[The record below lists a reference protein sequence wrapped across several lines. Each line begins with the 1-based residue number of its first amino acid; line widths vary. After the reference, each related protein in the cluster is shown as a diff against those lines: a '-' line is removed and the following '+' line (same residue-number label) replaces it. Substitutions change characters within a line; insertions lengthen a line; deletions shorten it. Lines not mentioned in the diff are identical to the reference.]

1 MKTAYE
7 ILNAESGWPDG
18 LTPTEGEIKAY
29 FLGWKMCNSDGSYPY
44 AGSGDK
50 YWKSRVDGSGL
61 TDELPTTRA
70 TSFKPLQMIWKHL
83 EDETFKLMVSDPI
96 GPLGAANTAISAKAY
111 HEDSWT
117 GNGSTSSYTLSQEAT
132 GDYKVYVDGCEVTT
146 GITKESTEFE
156 FVAPIR
162 QGGKIKA
169 VYNETD
175 SPILITFE
183 LLEPTGSLEAI
194 NYPTAFQITEEEDA
208 RSFVFENGITKKA
221 VKARTFNVQI
231 SKLLKEDIEN
241 ILKKYR
247 GKTFRLKIENTRDS
261 VTEYLSPCHI
271 EAGSSKDWIE
281 GSETLNIKAGDYYD
295 NT

>member
-18 LTPTEGEIKAY
+18 LTPSENEIKAY

-44 AGSGDK
+44 AGTGDK

-61 TDELPTTRA
+61 TDTLPTSLA
-70 TSFKPLQMIWKHL
+70 DGFKPFQMIWKHL

-208 RSFVFENGITKKA
+208 RSFVFENGISKKA
-221 VKARTFNVQI
+221 VKSRSFSVQI
-231 SKLLKEDIEN
+231 SKLLKEDVQN

-261 VTEYLSPCHI
+261 VIEYLSPCHI
-271 EAGSSKDWIE
+271 ESGSTKDWIE
-281 GSETLNIKAGDYYD
+281 GTETLNIKAGDYYD
-295 NT
+295 NA